1 MRPSKYL
8 IGITAICTAG
18 VLAVAC
24 SSGSKK
30 SGSFA
35 LDTGDYNLV
44 GTDVTGDTCFN
55 ATLDGIIKSGT
66 ALPFHIDVTS
76 STQFT
81 LGPQAGTTI
90 GNAIKAFLPP
100 LNGTKAGNALT
111 LTAAGHYFLT
121 SNCSLGFA
129 TSPTATGTMTA
140 KDAFSVTIPLTITAE
155 TTNAAYTTLCPAVVQ
170 SAFAQ
175 ATSGFVPW
183 PALSGA
189 NHETGSCGITIDG
202 NVSLQ

>member
-18 VLAVAC
+18 ILAVAC
-24 SSGSKK
+24 SGSKK
-30 SGSFA
+30 SGAFG

-44 GTDVTGDTCFN
+44 GANVPQDTCFSPS
-55 ATLDGIIKSGT
+55 LDSVITSGT

-76 STQFT
+76 ATAFT
-81 LGPQAGTTI
+81 LGPQSGTTI
-90 GNAIKAFLPP
+90 GDAIKAFLPP
-100 LNGTKAGNALT
+100 LNGTKAGNSLS

-129 TSPTATGTMTA
+129 TSPGPATGTMTA
-140 KDAFSVTIPLTITAE
+140 KDAFSVSIPLQITAV
-155 TTNAAYTTLCPAVVQ
+155 TTNGNTAVCPMVVQ

-175 ATSGFVPW
+175 ATAGFVPW
-183 PALSGA
+183 PKLDGDA
-189 NHETGSCGITIDG
+189 NHTTGSCLITIDG
-202 NVSLQ
+202 DVSLQ